1 MPTLRTKTIRPPAA
15 QHTQAVELLLLF
27 VFYVPLS
34 TVKSM
39 YRSIVEPYLRY
50 CCTVWGCCT
59 EADLKRLQILQNRA
73 ARIVTNSAYDAHS
86 LPLIKGLCWLTVK
99 ELIRFETATTVF
111 KSVNQLCPDYMAQ
124 MFQRQREQA
133 MRTLRNTET
142 DLKLPLFR
150 TNNGQKSFAYRGAT
164 VWNSLDHQIKL
175 SPSLSNFKLK
185 LKEGL

>member
-1 MPTLRTKTIRPPAA
+1 
-15 QHTQAVELLLLF
+15 
-27 VFYVPLS
+27 
-34 TVKSM
+34 M

-86 LPLIKGLCWLTVK
+86 LPLIKGLGWLTLK